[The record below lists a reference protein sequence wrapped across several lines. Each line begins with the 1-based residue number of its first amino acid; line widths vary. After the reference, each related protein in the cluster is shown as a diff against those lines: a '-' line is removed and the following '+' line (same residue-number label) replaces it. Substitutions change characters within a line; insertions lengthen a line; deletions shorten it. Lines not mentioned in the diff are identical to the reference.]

1 VAGRIFL
8 APAFGASGHTE
19 KNLSR
24 IFRPVRLLKFTHG
37 REVIPPNSNLRD
49 QTWQRTRA
57 NPLPISKRQRYTFC
71 VFVGALAA
79 MFVTRFP
86 PSEVATK
93 IATSLGIG
101 LLVGIE
107 REWSNKDL
115 GARTFALASLLGA
128 ISILISPSIAVT
140 AFAGIF
146 LIVIFANTRSL
157 LVDRTLEATTS
168 AALLVI
174 FVLGAL
180 AGQGHLFTPVAAA
193 ILMTMLLAWKVEL
206 HRFAGGLQPAEIRS
220 AVLLGL
226 LGLVV
231 YPLLPD
237 RFIDPWQLI
246 NPRQAWI
253 IVIAIA
259 GIGFVNYVL
268 LKIYGTEGIYFS
280 GFLGGVV
287 NSSAAAVELARPLGS
302 GGIDSGV
309 ALAALL
315 LTVVAMFAR
324 NLLILALFAPSAVAT
339 AAGPLIAMTIVA
351 LIFVSRVRARAA
363 DAPAVIH
370 LESPVSLKRVLGF
383 AGLLLL
389 IQIVSTLG
397 ERYLG
402 KFGFLGVSILG
413 GLVSSASTSAAAA
426 SMVSRAQLH
435 AGLAGEGVVLA
446 SVASALINLPII
458 HRTAKNPA
466 LSRRLAILTA
476 LLSAIGVAT
485 LILQEH
491 ISFFTR

>member
-1 VAGRIFL
+1 MIVA
-8 APAFGASGHTE
+8 
-19 KNLSR
+19 
-24 IFRPVRLLKFTHG
+24 
-37 REVIPPNSNLRD
+37 
-49 QTWQRTRA
+49 
-57 NPLPISKRQRYTFC
+57 
-71 VFVGALAA
+71 
-79 MFVTRFP
+79 RFP

-93 IATSLGIG
+93 IAISLGIG

-115 GARTFALASLLGA
+115 GTRTFALASLLGA
-128 ISILISPSIAVT
+128 ISVLLAPPMEVVSFVGIL
-140 AFAGIF
+140 
-146 LIVIFANTRSL
+146 LIVGFANARSL

-180 AGQGHLFTPVAAA
+180 AGQGHLFTPVASA

-206 HRFAGGLQPAEIRS
+206 HRFAGGLEPAEIRS

-253 IVIAIA
+253 IVIVIA

-268 LKIYGTEGIYFS
+268 LKVYGTKGVYFS

-287 NSSAAAVELARPLGS
+287 NSSASAVELARSLGA
-302 GGIDSGV
+302 GGVNSGV

-315 LTVVAMFAR
+315 LTIVAMFAR
-324 NLLILALFAPSAVAT
+324 NLLILALFAPSAVFV
-339 AAGPLIAMTIVA
+339 AAGPLLAMTVVS
-351 LIFVSRVRARAA
+351 LIFVRRARAGV
-363 DAPAVIH
+363 DHSTTEIH
-370 LESPVSLKRVLGF
+370 LESPVSLRRVLSF
-383 AGLLLL
+383 AALLVA

-402 KFGFLGVSILG
+402 KFGFLAISVLG

-426 SMVSRAQLH
+426 SMVSHAQLH

-446 SVASALINLPII
+446 SVASALVNLPII
-458 HRTAKNPA
+458 HRTAKNP
-466 LSRRLAILTA
+466 
-476 LLSAIGVAT
+476 GNW
-485 LILQEH
+485 QC
-491 ISFFTR
+491 